1 MVLHYQMK
9 FDSFQQELGTQNPNL
24 QIIDIADHWKI
35 LVDFIVLIFDPV
47 CEEFTV
53 ELEDLKVCKQ
63 EKSFEQVI
71 KTYKHIE
78 IKV

>member
-1 MVLHYQMK
+1 MK
-9 FDSFQQELGTQNPNL
+9 FDSFWQELGTQNPNL
-24 QIIDIADHWKI
+24 QIIGIADHWKI
-35 LVDFIVLIFDPV
+35 PVDFIVLIFDPV

-71 KTYKHIE
+71 ETYKCIE
-78 IKV
+78 I